1 MLNRRLLR
9 IKVMQA
15 LYAYHQAVGADFMLA
30 QDRIAEAFEPDLNA
44 EVAPD
49 RRQLEGQRK
58 LGEARFREWYRT
70 SEAPEKTDDKAVDA
84 ALNDAIRYFQDQVKK
99 DGKFF
104 AGQLLAGAESI
115 HDQYL
120 HLLNLP
126 ASLLQVLED
135 ENDREARRRLGPR
148 ENALDTGR
156 LANNAAIAKLLA
168 NEQLQSLTIR
178 RKLQWLGSE
187 ELEALR
193 LAWRD
198 EMSTNPAVLAY
209 LKGQPLAAAGLA
221 TADEE
226 GDAAGP
232 AETDA
237 EGPDATD
244 AETDETAEATAA
256 APNLAASGQEADYEA
271 DLEFLR
277 FLYKDFI
284 FRGVELPRQL
294 EIDDL
299 NWEENRPIVRN
310 LVLKTLKMLPYAA
323 TEKQELMNLSANWA
337 DDREFAETLFQQT
350 LADDAKS
357 EALIAGSVQNW
368 DVERVALLDKI
379 ILKMALCEMQLFRGI
394 PVKVTINE
402 YIEISKVYSTPKSK
416 QFVNGVL
423 DKLAQDLAASGE
435 IRKSG
440 RGLLDNQ

>member
-1 MLNRRLLR
+1 
-9 IKVMQA
+9 MQS
-15 LYAYHQAVGADFMLA
+15 LYAYHQAVGADFGLA

-70 SEAPEKTDDKAVDA
+70 QEAPEKSDDKAVDE
-84 ALNDAIRYFQDQVKK
+84 ALNDAIRYFQEQVKK

-104 AGQLLAGAESI
+104 GGQLLAGAESI

-126 ASLLQVLED
+126 ASLLQVLE
-135 ENDREARRRLGPR
+135 EETDREARRRLGPR
-148 ENALDTGR
+148 ETALDTSR
-156 LANNAAIAKLLA
+156 LAGNAAIAKLMA

-178 RKLQWLGSE
+178 RKLQWLGTE
-187 ELEALR
+187 ELDALR
-193 LAWRD
+193 RAWRD
-198 EMSTNPAVLAY
+198 EMSTHPTVLAY
-209 LKGQPLAAAGLA
+209 LKRQPLAAATLA
-221 TADEE
+221 TADVETE
-226 GDAAGP
+226 TTADSS
-232 AETDA
+232 TDA
-237 EGPDATD
+237 DTEGPSATAD
-244 AETDETAEATAA
+244 TPATAEAQG
-256 APNLAASGQEADYEA
+256 PNLAASGEEAEYEA

-277 FLYKDFI
+277 FLYKEFI
-284 FRGVELPRQL
+284 FKGEELPRQL

-323 TEKQELMNLSANWA
+323 TDQQELMNLSANWA
-337 DDREFAETLFQQT
+337 DDREFADTLFKQT
-350 LADDAKS
+350 LVDDAKF
-357 EALIAGSVQNW
+357 EALIGGSVQNW
-368 DVERVALLDKI
+368 DVDRVALLDKI

-402 YIEISKVYSTPKSK
+402 YIEISKLYSTPKSK

-423 DKLAQDLAASGE
+423 DKLAQDLAASGD